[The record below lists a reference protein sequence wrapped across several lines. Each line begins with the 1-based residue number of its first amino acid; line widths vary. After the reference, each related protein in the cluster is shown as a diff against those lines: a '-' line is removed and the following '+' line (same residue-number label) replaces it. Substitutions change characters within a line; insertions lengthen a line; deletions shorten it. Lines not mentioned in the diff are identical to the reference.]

1 MEKTVNHRKRV
12 EGFLE
17 KGRPFHSK
25 PSTLFR
31 EKDNRHLLNIPNDR
45 SVPNV
50 MSQRMYGIHF
60 SAAKHLVRKWSYH

>member
-1 MEKTVNHRKRV
+1 MEKVVNRRKRV
-12 EGFLE
+12 EGFPE

-31 EKDNRHLLNIPNDR
+31 EQDNRHLLNIPNDR

-50 MSQRMYGIHF
+50 MSQRMHGIHF
-60 SAAKHLVRKWSYH
+60 STAKRLVRKWSYH